1 MTAADDDGPAFS
13 GWPDS
18 KIQLLADKVT
28 DAMDDKVEQAFAA
41 YQSAVKGLKDGVDEQ
56 VLALT
61 TEVRQLASEVKLL
74 RTSFQTLS
82 DDMIS
87 GAILP
92 ARGPPSGSSSG

>member
-1 MTAADDDGPAFS
+1 
-13 GWPDS
+13 
-18 KIQLLADKVT
+18 
-28 DAMDDKVEQAFAA
+28 MDDKVEQAFAA

-92 ARGPPSGSSSG
+92 ARGPPSGSLRRSISTPRIQTPVAGRANSFQWM